1 MILLAIDFGPFFC
14 VNRMFIFILNVEC
27 IFINIKLGYL
37 FMIGYKAPSL
47 LRFLSLKNTK
57 GPLYHSI
64 ELIESFLYI

>member
-14 VNRMFIFILNVEC
+14 VNRMFIFILNVEW

-37 FMIGYKAPSL
+37 FMIGYKASS
-47 LRFLSLKNTK
+47 FLSLKHTK
-57 GPLYHSI
+57 GPLYHLI